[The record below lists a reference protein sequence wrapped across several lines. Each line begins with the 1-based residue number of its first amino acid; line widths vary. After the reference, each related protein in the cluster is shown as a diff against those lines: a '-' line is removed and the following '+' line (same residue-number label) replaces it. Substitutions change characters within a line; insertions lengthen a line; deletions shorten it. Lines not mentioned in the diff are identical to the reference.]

1 MFTKVNPPEST
12 KAAVGTAL
20 QFDLHRLVILRVI
33 EILRSK
39 IDEGGILAVLRSE

>member
-1 MFTKVNPPEST
+1 VYPPDST
-12 KAAVGTAL
+12 ETAFGAAL

-39 IDEGGILAVLRSE
+39 IAEGGILAVLRSK